1 MRKSL
6 VLLALLSGC
15 SLAPTVTPPDLALTP
30 AFKTEAPSA
39 SDVRWTPA
47 TSRETEDRGAW
58 WMMFG
63 DPALDDLERQAL
75 AANQTLKAAS
85 ARVDQ
90 ARAAVRAN
98 GFGAPSVD
106 VGVNAVQSEAPGSG
120 PSPLYSAGV
129 SVSYEVD
136 LFQRLR
142 NSQTAFRL
150 DADAQAALYRHTVL
164 ALQADVAQTYFQL
177 RALDAERV
185 LLQGTV
191 AIRRE
196 AQRIMQRRLD
206 VGSVGATDVSRTES
220 ELAAATADLAAL
232 ERQRATLEN
241 ALAIL
246 LGQNPSGYRFADA
259 PLADA
264 LPPFVP
270 AGLPSELLLRRPD
283 IASAQARMMAANR
296 RIGVAK
302 AAFFPSLM
310 LTASGGFASSSLGD
324 VFKWSNATWALGQTV
339 GNALMAT
346 LFDNGR
352 RAGRVAGAEASYAE
366 ALALYRQQVLVAM
379 GDVENA
385 LSDQRLLA
393 DQVVALDRAAAA
405 TTRTTTLTRKRYD
418 LGDASH
424 FEVVDAQR
432 AMLAAN
438 RAAIQARGQRQLA
451 AIALVRALGGGWQK
465 P

>member
-6 VLLALLSGC
+6 VLLALLGGC
-15 SLAPTVTPPDLALTP
+15 SLTPAVTPPDLSLTP
-30 AFKTEAPSA
+30 AFKTETPAA
-39 SDVRWTPA
+39 DARWTPA
-47 TSRETEDRGAW
+47 IPREGEDRGAW
-58 WMMFG
+58 WTLFG
-63 DPALDDLERQAL
+63 DPVLDDLERQAL

-98 GFGAPSVD
+98 GYGAPTVEI
-106 VGVNAVQSEAPGSG
+106 GANAVQAETPGNG
-120 PSPLYSAGV
+120 PAPLYSAGV
-129 SVSYEVD
+129 SISYEVD

-150 DADAQAALYRHTVL
+150 DADAQAALYRHAVL
-164 ALQADVAQTYFQL
+164 ALQADVAQHYFQL

-185 LLQGTV
+185 LLRDTV
-191 AIRRE
+191 TTRRE

-232 ERQRATLEN
+232 DRQRAMLEN

-246 LGQNPSGYRFADA
+246 LGQNPSSYRFTAA
-259 PLADA
+259 PLGVST
-264 LPPFVP
+264 PPLIP

-302 AAFFPSLM
+302 AAFFPSLT
-310 LTASGGFASSSLGD
+310 LTASGGFAAASLGD

-339 GNALMAT
+339 GNALMTT

-352 RAGRVAGAEASYAE
+352 RAGRVAGAEAGYAE
-366 ALALYRQQVLVAM
+366 ALALYRQQVLVAL

-393 DQVVALDRAAAA
+393 DQAVALDRAAAA
-405 TTRTTTLTRKRYD
+405 TARTYALTQKRYD
-418 LGDASH
+418 LGDASY

-438 RAAIQARGQRQLA
+438 RAAIQARGQRQVA
-451 AIALVRALGGGWQK
+451 AIALIRALGGGWQK